1 MGPKWDN
8 PAVLTVKKCQEL
20 GKMCF
25 LFKKSVLWGIYNV
38 IILSFF
44 AKKYEFSKLCLL
56 FRISR
61 KKYNRGEILV
71 ASGQFA
77 KKI

>member
-44 AKKYEFSKLCLL
+44 AKNTSSQNYVSYFVFSEKNIIEEKY
-56 FRISR
+56 
-61 KKYNRGEILV
+61 
-71 ASGQFA
+71 
-77 KKI
+77 